1 MKIKSRKI
9 RKESYKS
16 THGITLITLVITII
30 LLIILA
36 GVVINISLGENG
48 IFTRAKQA
56 KEKYNES
63 VAREKI
69 EMVLID
75 AVTEKQVNP
84 EYNKDEFLD
93 DMLNKSGIEVDGD
106 NVIVDDYNFTI
117 DRENL
122 RIEKSLGELQIK
134 VSKEV
139 KKYLG
144 KNSNNKYEAEI
155 LIVIESNTT
164 LQKIEIIKPD
174 GTVLEV
180 QTEKEKVAKD
190 LTVEFDEEY
199 ILKIT
204 DKSGKTENRK
214 VVEKTEETIRTAE
227 ELVSFRD
234 KVNSGLTYE
243 GKVIKQVRDISLN
256 TVCNSEIGTW
266 IPIGNN
272 IENCFKGTYDG
283 NNKKLE
289 ELYIYYNTVEGPT
302 GLFGILGYTGTIKNL
317 TVTGNI
323 QIIDNPNEYAIGT
336 IVGRNEGI
344 IENVANRANIITES
358 NNIGGIVG
366 NNLNKVIKCTNSGN
380 ISSSGGVVGG
390 ICGISSGSI
399 TTANVTEDIVPMIK
413 QCRNT
418 AEATVTGTEVVGG
431 ILGQG
436 ETKIYMGQCY
446 NAGVIN
452 GSTFVGGIAGFIN
465 NGDGEYGHI
474 GNCYNTGDINAT
486 ESRAGGLVGGIASAN
501 KEIGNSY
508 NIGKITC
515 PQYAGGVIGENKGAL
530 YNLYY
535 LNKGGVTYGC
545 GINNS
550 STGLEEGGG
559 STEETLKSLAKK
571 FNDYSVSY
579 GNPAVWKNDE
589 TNINN
594 GYPILEWQVEE

>member
-84 EYNKDEFLD
+84 DYNKDEFLD

-144 KNSNNKYEAEI
+144 KNANNKYEAEI
-155 LIVIESNTT
+155 LIVIESNTA
-164 LQKIEIIKPD
+164 LQKVEIIKPD

-190 LTVEFDEEY
+190 LKVEFDEEY

-204 DKSGKTENRK
+204 DKNGKTENRK

-227 ELVSFRD
+227 ELATLRD

-243 GKVIKQVRDISLN
+243 GKVIKQVRDINLN

-266 IPIGNN
+266 VPIGNKTGMY
-272 IENCFKGTYDG
+272 FAGTYDG
-283 NNKKLE
+283 NNNELNN
-289 ELYIYYNTVEGPT
+289 LYIYTNEGMPK
-302 GLFGILGYTGTIKNL
+302 GLFGILGYTGKVENL
-317 TVTGNI
+317 TVAGNVESTMHT
-323 QIIDNPNEYAIGT
+323 NTAIGV
-336 IVGRNEGI
+336 IVGRNEGTI
-344 IENVANRANIITES
+344 TNVINKANITS
-358 NNIGGIVG
+358 NGDSAGGIVG
-366 NNLNKVIKCTNSGN
+366 NNVNLVEKCTNIGN
-380 ISSSGGVVGG
+380 VSNSTSYAGG
-390 ICGISSGSI
+390 ICGNSYGSI
-399 TTANVTEDIVPMIK
+399 TTANVTEDILPIIRK
-413 QCRNT
+413 CKNT
-418 AEATVTGTEVVGG
+418 LEATITGSECIGG
-431 ILGQG
+431 ILGIG
-436 ETKIYMGQCY
+436 MTKIYIAQCY
-446 NAGVIN
+446 NNGTIN
-452 GSTFVGGIAGFIN
+452 GNEYVGGIAGYIDN
-465 NGDGEYGHI
+465 EDGKYAHI
-474 GNCYNTGDINAT
+474 GSCYNTGDINAT
-486 ESRAGGLVGGIASAN
+486 KRSAGGLVGVIASSN
-501 KEIGNSY
+501 KEIDESY
-508 NIGKITC
+508 SIGKITC
-515 PQYAGGVIGENKGAL
+515 PQYAGGVIGENSGAL
-530 YNLYY
+530 RNLYY

-545 GINNS
+545 GKNNS

-559 STEETLKSLAKK
+559 STVETLKSLAKK
-571 FNDYSVSY
+571 FNDYYISI
-579 GNPAVWKNDE
+579 GNSALWENDE
-589 TNINN
+589 TNIND
-594 GYPILEWQVEE
+594 GYPILAWQVE